1 MAARKGRDKILSIP
15 LRIVDGRKNEREIA
29 EKFWEKKKKKKGTS
43 LFILFLF
50 WGYCEG
56 VRAWKGLEGLGRA

>member
-29 EKFWEKKKKKKGTS
+29 EKFWEKKKKREQV
-43 LFILFLF
+43 FLF
-50 WGYCEG
+50 YFCSGDT
-56 VRAWKGLEGLGRA
+56 VRV